1 MTRMDADG
9 GRIDANINV
18 DETLL
23 DDTPFVMRIT
33 LIDANGANNSKT
45 ADRR

>member
-1 MTRMDADG
+1 MG
-9 GRIDANINV
+9 ANEDSNVNV
-18 DETLL
+18 DETLV